1 MTVTNTE
8 RFIVGIA
15 LITVWILVIL
25 TFVPKTVNTL
35 DPLTFA
41 YWTFTTLITAFLL
54 LVFGMFVCF
63 GIILLFKKIK
73 EAKKDEWKKRKWNFI
88 LLGNSCSNSS

>member
-1 MTVTNTE
+1 MTVTNTT
-8 RFIVGIA
+8 RLIVIIA

-25 TFVPKTVNTL
+25 SFVPKTVNSL

-41 YWTFTTLITAFLL
+41 YWTFATLITAFLL

-63 GIILLFKKIK
+63 GIILLFKKTK
-73 EAKKDEWKKRKWNFI
+73 EAFK
-88 LLGNSCSNSS
+88 